1 MPTQQSDNTTSEP
14 VAPGL
19 GIVLT
24 GGGARG
30 AYQVGVLRG
39 IARHL
44 PDLRFPI
51 ITGTSAGAIN
61 AIYLAAHPGSPTE
74 AAEDLCRLWGKLEF
88 SDVFRVDFWSL
99 ARSAFRW
106 TSRLGFGIGTLS
118 SRTLGLLDTEPLRQ
132 LLRRELGTTN
142 NIPNIASNIADG
154 KLDAV
159 GLMTVKYATGQ
170 TLSWI
175 QGRDIETW
183 ERPARR
189 SLETE
194 LTVEHVMAS
203 AALPFMFPAVQLE
216 GEWFGDGGIRMA
228 APLSPA
234 LHLGANRILAVS
246 NQYPRSQKEADQA
259 TSKFY
264 PPPAKIA
271 GNLLNAIFLDVL
283 DQDVERLE
291 RLNRLLRKL
300 PPEDREGMKPVD
312 ILMMRPSEDLGR
324 LSAQYEPRLP
334 KSFRFLTRNLGTRE
348 TDSPDSLSLLMF
360 QGDYMKRLIEVGERD
375 AESRIDEIR
384 ALAHSPGTA

>member
-1 MPTQQSDNTTSEP
+1 MPAEQGNNKVS

-39 IARHL
+39 IARHF

-61 AIYLAAHPGSPTE
+61 AIYLAAHPGSPAE

-88 SDVFRVDFWSL
+88 SDVFRVDSWSL
-99 ARSAFRW
+99 ARNTLRW
-106 TSRLGFGIGTLS
+106 ASGLGLGVGS
-118 SRTLGLLDTEPLRQ
+118 GNKMLGLLDTEPLRG
-132 LLRRELGTTN
+132 LLRRELGTN
-142 NIPNIASNIADG
+142 NEIPNIERNIAAG
-154 KLDAV
+154 RLDAV
-159 GLMTVKYATGQ
+159 ALMTVKYSTGQ
-170 TLSWI
+170 TLSWV

-189 SLETE
+189 SLKTE

-203 AALPFMFPAVQLE
+203 AALPLMFPAVQLD

-234 LHLGANRILAVS
+234 LHLGAKRILAIS
-246 NQYPRSQKEADQA
+246 NQYPRSQKEANQP
-259 TSKFY
+259 TSNVY
-264 PPPAKIA
+264 PPPAQIA

-300 PPEDREGMKPVD
+300 PPEEREGMEPVD

-334 KSFRFLTRNLGTRE
+334 KSFRFLTRNLGTRK

-384 ALAHSPGTA
+384 ALAYEPQPGA